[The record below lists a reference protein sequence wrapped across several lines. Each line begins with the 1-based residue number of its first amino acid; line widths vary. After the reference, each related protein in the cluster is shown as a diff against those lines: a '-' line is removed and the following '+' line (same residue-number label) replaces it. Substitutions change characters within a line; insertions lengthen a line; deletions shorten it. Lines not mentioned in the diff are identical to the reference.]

1 MLHQIIVGATDAQ
14 LRLIVSH
21 AIVKHDMGGISIS
34 RNGQSIHITEN
45 GEVLG
50 DKGASVCDSCF
61 VPYPIQ
67 ETVRIIDDELVLC
80 RRCYLRNRRQQ

>member
-1 MLHQIIVGATDAQ
+1 MQDLCVDQRSA
-14 LRLIVSH
+14 H
-21 AIVKHDMGGISIS
+21 ASQFGIDMGGISIS

-45 GEVLG
+45 GEVLS

-61 VPYPIQ
+61 VPYPVQ
-67 ETVRIIDDELVLC
+67 EMVRIIDDELVIC

>member
-1 MLHQIIVGATDAQ
+1 MQGLCVDQRSA
-14 LRLIVSH
+14 H
-21 AIVKHDMGGISIS
+21 ARQFGIDMGGISIS

-45 GEVLG
+45 GEVLSN
-50 DKGASVCDSCF
+50 KGASVCDSCF

-67 ETVRIIDDELVLC
+67 EMVRIIDDQLVLC